1 MERVNKKGGLAP
13 LPRIE
18 TVPLLTPTA
27 FEEQTRNQVIIDTR
41 EPEGYAGGHVAKSH
55 SIWLG
60 GLPVFGGWVTDEKTP
75 VFLITDR
82 NEDVALA
89 AKQLARIG
97 IDNVDGALAG
107 GFGSWRS
114 SGNPIA
120 AAGTITPETLHNN
133 AYDYQVLDVRED
145 DEFAGGHIPGAT
157 HMYVGYLEERLKELS
172 LDKDRPVVVT
182 CGVGH
187 RAGLGVSILL
197 RAGFTDVRNLL
208 GGMKAWHGLELPVEP

>member
-1 MERVNKKGGLAP
+1 M
-13 LPRIE
+13 
-18 TVPLLTPTA
+18 
-27 FEEQTRNQVIIDTR
+27 
-41 EPEGYAGGHVAKSH
+41 
-55 SIWLG
+55 
-60 GLPVFGGWVTDEKTP
+60 
-75 VFLITDR
+75 
-82 NEDVALA
+82 
-89 AKQLARIG
+89 
-97 IDNVDGALAG
+97 
-107 GFGSWRS
+107 
-114 SGNPIA
+114 
-120 AAGTITPETLHNN
+120 
-133 AYDYQVLDVRED
+133 LDVRED